1 MQQVATGCRVLASE
15 VDSWGNAVRRFAGK
29 FGKLQKQNKTKASA
43 RFCSGFLCSYTRR
56 EGLRQAGGKRVELT
70 GKAFKAPLAPSPKEG
85 QDHTQGRMALKPYFY
100 TCE

>member
-1 MQQVATGCRVLASE
+1 MQS
-15 VDSWGNAVRRFAGK
+15 AGLL
-29 FGKLQKQNKTKASA
+29 GSLVNYRNKTKQKPQHDFVPVS
-43 RFCSGFLCSYTRR
+43 SSYTRK

-85 QDHTQGRMALKPYFY
+85 QDHTQERMALKPYFY